1 MPKAKKGHHPGGP
14 KDCLGRDC
22 DWVNSGPKQSCTDG
36 SGGCS
41 HAHFCEA
48 EESHFHDNNLQEATK
63 KINRILSRI
72 PADPK
77 GRKLSFCETH
87 MGTLLAWV
95 EHGGKPGQGRQVTRR
110 DDDATVAKA
119 LKLKVGSAPARK
131 KR

>member
-1 MPKAKKGHHPGGP
+1 MPKGNNGHNGGI
-14 KDCLGRDC
+14 KDCVGADC
-22 DWVNSGPKQSCTDG
+22 DWVNAHGKQSCVDG
-36 SGGCS
+36 SGGCPNG
-41 HAHFCEA
+41 HFCEA
-48 EESHFHDNNLQEATK
+48 EESSFHDKNLQEATK

-95 EHGGKPGQGRQVTRR
+95 EHGAKPGKGRLVTRR

-119 LKLKVGSAPARK
+119 LKLKVGASK

>member
-1 MPKAKKGHHPGGP
+1 MPQAKKGKHPSGP
-14 KDCLGRDC
+14 ADCVGADC
-22 DWVNSGPKQSCTDG
+22 DWVNSNGRQSCVDG
-36 SGGCS
+36 SGGCQPP
-41 HAHFCEA
+41 HFCEA
-48 EESHFHDNNLQEATK
+48 EESGFHDKNLQEATK

-95 EHGGKPGQGRQVTRR
+95 GHGAKPGKGRQVTRR

-119 LKLKVGSAPARK
+119 LKLKVGASK